1 MQKSKGG
8 SDLFSRIWKYIKGYV
23 IIIIEGFFIEKFIN
37 LASNAELKFWDL
49 KRLSLSKIQVKAGIK
64 DFKRIRPIVRKSKC
78 RAELKKKV
86 GIPFFLNRYNKRGY
100 FVIGFVLFLL
110 ICFICSLF
118 VWKVEVSGNDK
129 IQAEEV
135 IEQLKECG
143 LHTGKIKYFVNADDV
158 VEQMMIKRED
168 LAWIGIEIE
177 GTKAEVKIVEKVMIP
192 EMLEKTPCNIVSDRV
207 GIITKMNVMI
217 GAKQVEIGD
226 TVQKGQVLVS
236 GVIEGKY
243 PEDTRKVHALAEIE
257 MRVWYE
263 GKASVKLE
271 QETGIISEDE
281 AKSIAYNEAYNSIV
295 NNLPNDINISNKVV
309 NYIVNEGVVTAEMV
323 LECVE
328 KVGVEEDIM
337 PSP

>member
-1 MQKSKGG
+1 M
-8 SDLFSRIWKYIKGYV
+8 FSRLWKYIKGYV
-23 IIIIEGFFIEKFIN
+23 IIIVEGFFIEKFIN

-64 DFKRIRPIVRKSKC
+64 DFKKIRPIVRKSKC

-86 GIPFFLNRYNKRGY
+86 GLPFFLNRYNKRGY
-100 FVIGFVLFLL
+100 FVVGFALFLI

-118 VWKVEVSGNDK
+118 VWKVEITGNDK
-129 IQAEEV
+129 IQSEEI

-143 LHTGKIKYFVNADDV
+143 LHTRKIKYLVNADDV

-192 EMLEKTPCNIVSDRV
+192 DMLEKTPCNIVSDRV
-207 GIITKMNVMI
+207 GIVTTLNVMI
-217 GAKQVEIGD
+217 GVPQVQIGD

-243 PEDTRKVHALAEIE
+243 PEDTRKVHALADIE

-263 GKASVKLE
+263 GKASVNLE
-271 QETGIISEDE
+271 NETSVLTEEE

-295 NNLPNDINISNKVV
+295 GNLPNDINISNKVV
-309 NYIVNEGVVTAEMV
+309 NYIINEGVVTAEMV
-323 LECVE
+323 VECIE
-328 KVGVEEDIM
+328 KVGIEEQIL
-337 PSP
+337 